1 MFICFWKSFKILKME
16 MGILFVNYLIRVL
29 IRWVYVEG
37 VLLFVCL
44 KFVDRLLLILFVK
57 VIDFLIELLFVDVF
71 LY

>member
-1 MFICFWKSFKILKME
+1 MFICFWKNFKILKME